1 METKI
6 KYLLIAIFVAVGLT
20 AAVYG
25 ETVTFE
31 THQGYPATGA
41 ANKSIIGVD
50 GWTSDTNSTTA
61 FIVDG
66 GPTRP
71 PTAGPASQVGR
82 INEQASYYRV
92 FSEPNDLKVGT
103 VSFIVYAGNAGN
115 DNICFWVI
123 LKDSTPNGSDDIAL
137 QLRFAKDDTQINAT
151 GYWQLV
157 NGTGGVV
164 ATSPDIAEITHSTW
178 YHVEIDY
185 DLDDTTGGSNG
196 TYDFTLTNL
205 DLARPEIV
213 WSKTEVAIAE
223 AVSEVDYLHLGPSA
237 VGGTKTMI
245 DDITMAM
252 RGLPVVGEEND
263 TTWEVILTD
272 YLSAEHLT
280 GGGDN
285 SGEHRIVSS
294 TVDVRAYSSINAA
307 VSNIGSAKKT
317 LLIPDTQTLTGN
329 LTVPSNIAMRV
340 LNSGK
345 IDTAGYTLTI
355 NGPVE
360 AALYQVFDSNGSVTF
375 GAGANKQILAHW
387 FVGSGI
393 SASNVDLNGTEILMA
408 KDPNIVDYFDPNQQ
422 GSFAWCLACT
432 GVKGV
437 RIPGS
442 DTDYNCSTEL
452 KTFDIDGLYIIG
464 PGTNDAQ
471 TGGRFSWQGASG
483 ATMWEIAGCSD
494 MYLTRLEMDGEDTA
508 DIGIIFRGRN
518 WDGGH
523 RAINCNIENLFVNNC
538 NEYCVQIG
546 DPNAQQF
553 SESTFRNLRVG
564 GGGSAGLRILG
575 GNTQDISFVGGYSS
589 GSPVGVR
596 YDDGGALFMNFTT
609 TSNSTVDY
617 DLSTPQ
623 GGIHI
628 IKGYSEQSGLFLRTN
643 TNTSV
648 TANRPLI
655 IESTVCFTSDGSGRS
670 IYHRNSENLIMIGN
684 LMSGN
689 YESTGASGDSG
700 PACIVDI
707 GNTWGSSPVIA
718 DNQVQFIVD
727 TDKIQFKG
735 LRLPVQAVT
744 DSTYSISYG
753 TCSGTVYTNEGNTDP
768 ATITLPVA
776 VEGLTFTFIRVA
788 SETLRI
794 DPSGT
799 ESIRGGGAGDYL
811 SLDSDGASVI
821 LQVVSDNGTW
831 EIVTERG
838 TTSFQ

>member
-1 METKI
+1 MMKSQNRVRG
-6 KYLLIAIFVAVGLT
+6 KRLFLCGLMVVGWCALSLD
-20 AAVYG
+20 AARLPIENG
-25 ETVTFE
+25 D
-31 THQGYPATGA
+31 
-41 ANKSIIGVD
+41 D
-50 GWTSDTNSTTA
+50 GSW
-61 FIVDG
+61 
-66 GPTRP
+66 
-71 PTAGPASQVGR
+71 
-82 INEQASYYRV
+82 
-92 FSEPNDLKVGT
+92 GT
-103 VSFIVYAGNAGN
+103 VLNNFLEVEHAG
-115 DNICFWVI
+115 
-123 LKDSTPNGSDDIAL
+123 
-137 QLRFAKDDTQINAT
+137 
-151 GYWQLV
+151 
-157 NGTGGVV
+157 
-164 ATSPDIAEITHSTW
+164 
-178 YHVEIDY
+178 
-185 DLDDTTGGSNG
+185 
-196 TYDFTLTNL
+196 
-205 DLARPEIV
+205 
-213 WSKTEVAIAE
+213 
-223 AVSEVDYLHLGPSA
+223 
-237 VGGTKTMI
+237 
-245 DDITMAM
+245 
-252 RGLPVVGEEND
+252 
-263 TTWEVILTD
+263 
-272 YLSAEHLT
+272 
-280 GGGDN
+280 

-735 LRLPVQAVT
+735 LQPLVRNIT
-744 DSTYSISYG
+744 GSSYYINYG
-753 TCSGTVYTNEGNTDP
+753 QSNSGTVFSNKGNTGT
-768 ATITLPVA
+768 ATIYLPSA
-776 VEGLTFTFIRVA
+776 AEGLTFTFIRSSPYTVRLEPIG
-788 SETLRI
+788 SET
-794 DPSGT
+794 
-799 ESIRGGGAGDYL
+799 IRGGGAGKYL
-811 SLDSDGASVI
+811 SLDSNGASI
-821 LQVVSDNGTW
+821 TLQALSNDGMW
-831 EIVTERG
+831 EIISKEG
-838 TTSFQ
+838 SISYEP